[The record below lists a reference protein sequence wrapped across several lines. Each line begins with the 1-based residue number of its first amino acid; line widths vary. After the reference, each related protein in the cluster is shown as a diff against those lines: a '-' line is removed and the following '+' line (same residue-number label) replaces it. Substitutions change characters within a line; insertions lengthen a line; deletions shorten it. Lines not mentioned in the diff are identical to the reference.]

1 MWWMR
6 KGIRGAQIIR
16 GITHPNT
23 DGGKIMPK
31 DKTSDE
37 YCDASVNSSV
47 RGMKQMGVKGQDIIF
62 ALNRA
67 ILKLQYEE
75 WQKREGR

>member
-1 MWWMR
+1 M
-6 KGIRGAQIIR
+6 
-16 GITHPNT
+16 N
-23 DGGKIMPK
+23 K
-31 DKTSDE
+31 DKASDE
-37 YCDASVNSSV
+37 YCDASVNSSIQ
-47 RGMKQMGVKGQDIIF
+47 GMKQMGVKGQDIIF